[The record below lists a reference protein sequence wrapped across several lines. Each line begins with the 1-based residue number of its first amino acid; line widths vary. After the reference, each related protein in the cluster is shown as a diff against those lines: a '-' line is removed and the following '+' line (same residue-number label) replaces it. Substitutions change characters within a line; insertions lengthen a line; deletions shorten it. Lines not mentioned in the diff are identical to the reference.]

1 MFNLLLI
8 GIGGFIGAVARY
20 LLSGLFY
27 NIFGDRFP
35 YGTFAVNIIGCLLL
49 GFFLTLTEGKF
60 IISPQVRSFFAIGIL
75 GAFTTFSTFSY
86 ETFAL
91 LQSGLY
97 SSAILNII
105 LSVIISLAAVWG
117 GIILAKLF

>member
-1 MFNLLLI
+1 MFNLLFI

-27 NIFGDRFP
+27 NILGDRFP

-60 IISPQVRSFFAIGIL
+60 IISPQVRSFIVIGIL

-97 SSAILNII
+97 SSAILNIF